1 MSHPLQEQQPPG
13 MVLREMKGP
22 AGGDSGRG
30 RGGGP
35 SRTWPTAPM
44 GEQYTP
50 TDRTGDVPGRRGEE
64 VFTQVRGGHSR
75 PWRRVVD
82 TTSKS
87 VCRVK
92 GELARGNETQ
102 AQSRGARRKKGEW
115 DSPWCLQ
122 QGAQQPPAPT
132 GLTYS
137 TSAPQSLSNWTAR
150 S

>member
-1 MSHPLQEQQPPG
+1 MCQ
-13 MVLREMKGP
+13 
-22 AGGDSGRG
+22 
-30 RGGGP
+30 GGG
-35 SRTWPTAPM
+35 
-44 GEQYTP
+44 
-50 TDRTGDVPGRRGEE
+50 GEE

>member
-30 RGGGP
+30 RGRGQAGPGPQPRWESSTPQLIGREMCQGG
-35 SRTWPTAPM
+35 
-44 GEQYTP
+44 G
-50 TDRTGDVPGRRGEE
+50 GEE
-64 VFTQVRGGHSR
+64 VFTQVHGGHSR

-115 DSPWCLQ
+115 DSP
-122 QGAQQPPAPT
+122 
-132 GLTYS
+132 
-137 TSAPQSLSNWTAR
+137 
-150 S
+150 